1 VLVTSREVAMSL
13 EQKILERTA
22 AATGDESIF
31 VAADF
36 LPNDLTVT
44 QFVGSGD
51 ADTGSGAAADDTTWG
66 SARGNTDRL
75 PLVVMAVSSTNL
87 YLLVTEPG
95 QGILTADRYD
105 LVETIEREG
114 LRVRSADRDGFH
126 HLIIEDATAIREFTM
141 EGGHA
146 GSHFM
151 NDVLEALDAGS

>member
-1 VLVTSREVAMSL
+1 MSL
-13 EQKILERTA
+13 EQKILERA
-22 AATGDESIF
+22 KSATGDESIF

-44 QFVGSGD
+44 QFADSGD
-51 ADTGSGAAADDTTWG
+51 GASGSGAAADDTTWG

-75 PLVVMAVSSTNL
+75 PLVVMAVSPANL

-95 QGILTADRYD
+95 NGILTAERYE
-105 LVETIEREG
+105 LVETIKRES
-114 LRVRSADRDGFH
+114 LRARSAERDGFH
-126 HLIIEDATAIREFTM
+126 HLIIEDAAAIREFKT

-151 NDVLEALDAGS
+151 NDVLEALDAGSQQ